1 MASPNTAPAALT
13 IPSDGPH
20 AKFVRYARAVAK
32 DHQPLFPIRPNTRN
46 LVVGLDLR
54 TLGPQPSDY
63 EDLMHILRRDVVTPM
78 LMVFEDDDDA
88 LATAWIEACEV
99 EERHVIHYTGPQSMG
114 RFLDSVEFTVSTMH
128 GEDRRGWRK
137 CNFFDI
143 YALLDAQ
150 NTTAS
155 DLSKDDRIRGAVL
168 AAAGYGLGT
177 DVLVSLAPSV
187 ARADVGDNDIVT
199 SVTPDDLH
207 PVFGHY
213 LRMTGNRTVAEY
225 RYGGPSVSVTEKM
238 EPPSMKEVY
247 DIGLA
252 SHLMWLD
259 MFRLV
264 AGQLGDIR
272 ALAEIETLRTRIR
285 RAARALDEVIAALS
299 RTNGHDAAPTTDT
312 IELVS
317 EAFDREMLYLMAV
330 FDGYGR
336 AFVRWL
342 DPTSGRD
349 LRKSLHSS
357 KTLDDYLD
365 PNYPGA
371 PQLSRLRE
379 LQRFAFACSQLR
391 NRIHDAVL
399 PTGSF
404 TNRTYG
410 NSQAIAIDLDQT
422 DVELT
427 QELVDR
433 LGVWRATP
441 PNAIFGQPR
450 TVAEVATAAVELF
463 RASLEYVDLF
473 THLIMCTKPID
484 APNAIDLLGKV
495 TDDGY
500 RPPEPHPTE
509 ALYRR
514 LFRWD

>member
-1 MASPNTAPAALT
+1 MASPNAADTALN

-32 DHQPLFPIRPNTRN
+32 DHQPLFPMTPATRP

-63 EDLMHILRRDVVTPM
+63 EDLVHVLRRDVVTPM
-78 LMVFEDDDDA
+78 LMVFEDADDA

-99 EERHVIHYTGPQSMG
+99 EEHYVIHYTDPQSVG
-114 RFLDSVEFTVSTMH
+114 RFLDSVEFSVSTMR
-128 GEDRRGWRK
+128 GEERTGWRR

-150 NTTAS
+150 STTAD
-155 DLSKDDRIRGAVL
+155 DLSNDDRIRGAVL
-168 AAAGYGLGT
+168 ASAGFGLGT
-177 DVLVSLAPSV
+177 DVVVSLAPSV
-187 ARADVGDNDIVT
+187 GRADVGDNDIVT

-225 RYGGPSVSVTEKM
+225 RYSTSYGSATEKM
-238 EPPSMKEVY
+238 EPPSIKEVY
-247 DIGLA
+247 DIGLGSLVA
-252 SHLMWLD
+252 WLD

-264 AGQLGDIR
+264 AAQLGDIR
-272 ALAEIETLRTRIR
+272 ALAEIDTLRTRIR

-312 IELVS
+312 IESVS
-317 EAFDREMLYLMAV
+317 EAFDREMLYLVAV

-342 DPTSGRD
+342 DPTSGKT
-349 LRKSLHSS
+349 LRTSLSS
-357 KTLDDYLD
+357 VKTLDNYVD
-365 PNYPGA
+365 PHYPGA
-371 PQLSRLRE
+371 PQLPRLRE

-410 NSQAIAIDLDQT
+410 NSQAIAIDLGQT

-427 QELVDR
+427 QELVNR

-441 PNAIFGQPR
+441 PNAIFGRPT
-450 TVAEVATAAVELF
+450 TVAEVATTAVELF
-463 RASLEYVDLF
+463 RASLEYIDLF
-473 THLIMCTKPID
+473 THLVMCTKPVD

-495 TDDGY
+495 TDTGY
-500 RPPEPHPTE
+500 RPPELHPTE
-509 ALYRR
+509 ALYRQ